1 MRFIPTG
8 APLGRVTVKRH
19 IPATERNNDMC
30 AIRTAT
36 ASATAATGLLLAGAA
51 GCLDGR
57 GDHLLVRDEA
67 VDVSRCSHLSNFVQL
82 L

>member
-1 MRFIPTG
+1 
-8 APLGRVTVKRH
+8 
-19 IPATERNNDMC
+19 MC